1 MSTQAGRLSVTDLA
15 RCEHCAVLRVSGE
28 LDQNCEQFFLRAI
41 GTRVLSGHRHLVLDV
56 TALTFCDS
64 RGLNC
69 LLAARWLLQRREG
82 LLLLAGPG
90 RRLSDL
96 LIQTGSDELLPCHS
110 TVRGA
115 LEALPPHH
123 RPVWPPPAH
132 DDEAATAPPAACA
145 ADWDRAGG

>member
-1 MSTQAGRLSVTDLA
+1 MSTQAGRLSVTELA

-28 LDQNCEQFFLRAI
+28 LDQNCEQYFLRAI
-41 GTRVLSGHRHLVLDV
+41 GTLVLSGHRHLVLDV

-96 LIQTGSDELLPCHS
+96 LIQTASNELLPCHT
-110 TVRGA
+110 TVSGA
-115 LEALPPHH
+115 LDALPPHH
-123 RPVWPPPAH
+123 RPAWPPPVRGGEGPTALPAVCAVDGEGAH
-132 DDEAATAPPAACA
+132 
-145 ADWDRAGG
+145 

>member
-1 MSTQAGRLSVTDLA
+1 MSTQGGRLSVTELA

-69 LLAARWLLQRREG
+69 LLAARWLLRRREG

-96 LIQTGSDELLPCHS
+96 LIQTASSELLPTHS
-110 TVRGA
+110 TVSGA
-115 LEALPPHH
+115 LRALPPHQ

-132 DDEAATAPPAACA
+132 DDEGLTAPPAACA
-145 ADWDRAGG
+145 VDGDAVR

>member
-1 MSTQAGRLSVTDLA
+1 MSTQAGRLSVTELA

-41 GTRVLSGHRHLVLDV
+41 GSRVLSGHRHLVLDV

-69 LLAARWLLQRREG
+69 LLAARWLLRRREG

-96 LIQTGSDELLPCHS
+96 LSQTASNELLPSHS
-110 TVRGA
+110 TVSGA

-123 RPVWPPPAH
+123 RPVWPPPARGGE
-132 DDEAATAPPAACA
+132 DTAAPPAACA
-145 ADWDRAGG
+145 ADGDGGR

>member
-1 MSTQAGRLSVTDLA
+1 MSTQAGRLSVTELA

-82 LLLLAGPG
+82 QLLLAGPG

-96 LIQTGSDELLPCHS
+96 LSQTASNELLPSHS
-110 TVRGA
+110 TVSGA
-115 LEALPPHH
+115 LEALPRHH
-123 RPVWPPPAH
+123 RPVWPPPARGGE
-132 DDEAATAPPAACA
+132 DVATPRATCA
-145 ADWDRAGG
+145 ADGEGGH

>member
-1 MSTQAGRLSVTDLA
+1 MTTQAGRLSVTELA

-28 LDQNCEQFFLRAI
+28 LDQNCEQFFLRTI
-41 GTRVLSGHRHLVLDV
+41 GTRVLAGHRHLVLDV

-90 RRLSDL
+90 RRLTDL
-96 LIQTGSDELLPCHS
+96 LIQTASHELLPS
-110 TVRGA
+110 YPTVSGA
-115 LEALPPHH
+115 LETLPRHH
-123 RPVWPPPAH
+123 RPLWPPSLRGSAGA
-132 DDEAATAPPAACA
+132 DTPPAACA
-145 ADWDRAGG
+145 ADGDTGR